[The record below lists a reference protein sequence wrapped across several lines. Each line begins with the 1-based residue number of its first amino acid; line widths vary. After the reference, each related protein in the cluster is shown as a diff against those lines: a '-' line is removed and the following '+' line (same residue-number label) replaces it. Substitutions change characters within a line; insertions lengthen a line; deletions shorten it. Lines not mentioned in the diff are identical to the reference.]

1 MTIKEV
7 SELEWKLKYN
17 DFILHG
23 ILSSV
28 FLICVLITI
37 FNFNYISIIFSII
50 YGFLEIYM
58 LFGTMINCIKKKRV
72 SGLSK
77 KEKRCD

>member
-1 MTIKEV
+1 M

-17 DFILHG
+17 DFILYG
-23 ILSSV
+23 ILSGV

-50 YGFLEIYM
+50 FGFLEIYM
-58 LFGTMINCIKKKRV
+58 LFGAMFNYIKKNKF
-72 SGLSK
+72 GGK
-77 KEKRCD
+77 IT